1 MHHIKIFGLFIC
13 VFITQNLSAQTDNG
27 NYREY
32 TKYQMDYI
40 SNGELPNF
48 RIRKKG
54 DKALSLYYF
63 VPFDWSAVNEDI
75 ISDSNTIVDNKH
87 RVTEKL
93 VPNYRYYLSDRSN
106 LTFGIYY
113 KRTNV
118 KYAGEIDQTVTP
130 SPIES
135 EKEQFI
141 QNGIYGRIGFDRHL
155 AQPSFKLFDLDFYV
169 GSALSFGFAP
179 SNSLNET
186 NFENG
191 DFNIVRT
198 KSNTIG
204 LGLDLYGG
212 LNFQFDNFSIG
223 LELIALGFDSNKG
236 VGKTKVKSQ
245 SSIGGTTSS
254 EEYFTYDDNP
264 GIAYSKL
271 NLSRNMTSMYRGV
284 RFSVAYYF
292 K

>member
-1 MHHIKIFGLFIC
+1 
-13 VFITQNLSAQTDNG
+13 
-27 NYREY
+27 
-32 TKYQMDYI
+32 
-40 SNGELPNF
+40 
-48 RIRKKG
+48 
-54 DKALSLYYF
+54 
-63 VPFDWSAVNEDI
+63 
-75 ISDSNTIVDNKH
+75 
-87 RVTEKL
+87 
-93 VPNYRYYLSDRSN
+93 
-106 LTFGIYY
+106 
-113 KRTNV
+113 
-118 KYAGEIDQTVTP
+118 
-130 SPIES
+130 
-135 EKEQFI
+135 
-141 QNGIYGRIGFDRHL
+141 
-155 AQPSFKLFDLDFYV
+155 
-169 GSALSFGFAP
+169 
-179 SNSLNET
+179 
-186 NFENG
+186 
-191 DFNIVRT
+191 
-198 KSNTIG
+198 